1 MNRLYLRLKRHWL
14 NLNTTIEVKNCFI
27 FMTFSKFFFKRFLL
41 NRFWRKREFKRSL
54 RFRKC
59 FSSFFW
65 KTLKSE
71 HMWCLSKSILQISSS
86 QKFATIIPNQFP
98 LHFFWQSI
106 LFTCSI
112 FCLCEF
118 YKSKKQKQEQ
128 NPFTKSTIDGKILTL
143 WNWSLKPTGAN

>member
-1 MNRLYLRLKRHWL
+1 MKWKTVSFLWL
-14 NLNTTIEVKNCFI
+14 FP
-27 FMTFSKFFFKRFLL
+27 KFFFKRFLL
-41 NRFWRKREFKRSL
+41 NRFWRKREFKRLL

-71 HMWCLSKSILQISSS
+71 HMWCVSKSIFTNFFKPKLCNNYSQSIS
-86 QKFATIIPNQFP
+86 FT
-98 LHFFWQSI
+98 FFWQSI

-143 WNWSLKPTGAN
+143 WNWSWKPTGAN

>member
-1 MNRLYLRLKRHWL
+1 MKWKTVSFLWL
-14 NLNTTIEVKNCFI
+14 FP
-27 FMTFSKFFFKRFLL
+27 KFFFKRFLL

-59 FSSFFW
+59 FFSSEKRW
-65 KTLKSE
+65 KVNICGVCPSQF
-71 HMWCLSKSILQISSS
+71 LQISSS
-86 QKFATIIPNQFP
+86 QNFATIIPNQFP

-143 WNWSLKPTGAN
+143 WNWSWKPTGAK